1 MLLVQTITYFLE
13 EALLLRNIA
22 AHNHQSCLV
31 FALVTMSP
39 DTIHCLYSFKF
50 LEMLKVTHHLAAT
63 IAVVVVTCGTLY
75 FVTVLLLVVV
85 IIILILVHKR
95 RARPTEKERKY
106 PFSDYVLPPHMPQQY
121 MYHYLETVYN

>member
-1 MLLVQTITYFLE
+1 MLLVQTTTYFFE
-13 EALLLRNIA
+13 KTLLLTNIA
-22 AHNHQSCLV
+22 AHNPQRFLV

-63 IAVVVVTCGTLY
+63 IAVVVVTCRTLY

-95 RARPTEKERKY
+95 
-106 PFSDYVLPPHMPQQY
+106 
-121 MYHYLETVYN
+121 